1 MMKTCKIVL
10 CTAQK
15 MRDNGNW
22 YPTFYEL
29 SAESKLHPQDVIEA
43 CKLLE
48 KEEYVGY
55 VYPNGHPEG
64 KRLPCG
70 VSLTLKGYKPKEYAI
85 NQFKE
90 YIKSNW
96 ISLAALIISVCALI
110 ISILSAIFPGIVRVI
125 LLK

>member
-1 MMKTCKIVL
+1 MMKTCKTVL
-10 CTAQK
+10 HTAQK
-15 MRDNGNW
+15 MKEHGNW

-48 KEEYVGY
+48 KDKYIGY
-55 VYPNGHPEG
+55 LYPSDHPKD
-64 KRLPCG
+64 KRIPNKI
-70 VSLTLKGYKPKEYAI
+70 SLTLKGYRPKEYAI

-90 YIKSNW
+90 YIKNNW
-96 ISLAALIISVCALI
+96 ISLAALIVSICALI
-110 ISILSAIFPGIVRVI
+110 ISVLSAVFPGVVRVI